1 MKFIIEPIN
10 DTDCRIIDVDCS
22 DEGKPVKEITF
33 PATVEQDGKTYNVK
47 EVGKRA
53 CWTNYEDK
61 NSSRFA
67 SLKNLKKI
75 TFSEGIEKI
84 DGVMGPRFANG
95 SIKDRGNAES
105 VKEVILPSTL
115 KVIGKESFAG
125 CRNLTNLNIPEGVEV
140 IENEAFR
147 LCESLPIFPWPKSLK
162 HINISAFLNMKVP
175 VDENGES
182 TLILDIP
189 ESIEQIDGDT
199 SNTPSRWISKCNVT
213 VAKWSILDGSNLTK
227 YIASIDVPEGVT
239 KISGK
244 YERVRQITLPSTI
257 EDIGESA
264 FEESNALE
272 CISELPKSLKVI
284 GKRAFKEAIHNN
296 EPKEIRISS
305 PDIKVGL
312 MAFFNPKQHVKLVG
326 DEDTMKS
333 LMKQDGAFN
342 GTYVEAIVVPEGV
355 KEVDIDEC
363 PALASLLLPKS
374 LEKLSISKCDS
385 LESLI
390 IPDSVKKISDIRKMK
405 SLKNLKLP
413 NQLESLFRISECD
426 SLKEIELPDS
436 LKEFG
441 GEYQNG
447 GLVYLNAEIKASPRV
462 WQLICNISLGME
474 HYNPVSGE
482 LVLPVGVE
490 TIAREC
496 FWRSNFKRLF
506 LPPSLKL
513 IGKEC
518 FRDCTELNSVEF
530 SAPASLEKIEERAFD
545 STSIKQIRLPDG
557 LTTLGKEVFRDI
569 ETLEFIIFPASMVD
583 YATKIDERWKEIQST
598 PLIRCKNLKYVVFLA
613 DDQAKAF
620 YPPALGKLCDWYV
633 PDHMVDHVT
642 SVLHEFTNKYAGI
655 KGIGANKVLPLSSLK
670 GFSTGTVKP
679 VVSEKKNGQEFK
691 LTKAVSIETVHWHLN
706 YAFPILKEDLEMT
719 KNQLDLNIL
728 ALNYLKNRPNDS
740 HIYINI
746 RDSYE
751 YAQGDFRLLTPFKG
765 IKEYYNLNN
774 IGKRT
779 VRLNFEDLESL
790 PEGFF
795 KENAAAIA
803 KAGQLLNFMKLK
815 FPNYDIHKP
824 KTTPC
829 LVIDFGVT
837 LKFDFFIGEKE
848 KFEWKKISLIKEFE
862 SQFDGAW
869 SKLGLLY
876 DGRFV
881 PVSDITV
888 DGLGGQI
895 APKVDLYA
903 PYREEVSFDRIDN
916 AIIKAEKWTIDSVP
930 FINELKTTF
939 K

>member
-22 DEGKPVKEITF
+22 DEGKPVKELTF
-33 PATVEQDGKTYNVK
+33 PATVEQDGKTYDVK

-61 NSSRFA
+61 NPSRFA

-75 TFSEGIEKI
+75 IFSEGIEKI
-84 DGVMGPRFANG
+84 EGVMSPYFVN
-95 SIKDRGNAES
+95 STIKERGNAES
-105 VKEVILPSTL
+105 VKEVKLPSTL

-125 CRNLTNLNIPEGVEV
+125 CTKLTDLNIPDGVEV
-140 IENEAFR
+140 IEDEAFR

-162 HINISAFLNMKVP
+162 YINIGAFLDMKVP

-189 ESIEQIDGDT
+189 ESIEQIEGDT

-213 VAKWSILDGSNLTK
+213 AEKWSILDGSNLTK

-244 YERVRQITLPSTI
+244 YKRVRQITLPSTI
-257 EDIGESA
+257 EEIGESA
-264 FEESNALE
+264 FEESDALE

-284 GKRAFKEAIHNN
+284 GKQAFKDAIHNN

-305 PDIKVGL
+305 PDIKVGQ
-312 MAFFNPKQHVKLVG
+312 MAFFNPKQRVKLVG

-342 GTYVEAIVVPEGV
+342 GTYVEAIDVPEGV

-363 PALASLLLPKS
+363 PALTSLVLPTS
-374 LEKLSISKCDS
+374 LEKLSIRKCDS

-390 IPDSVKKISDIRKMK
+390 IPDSVKEISSISKMK
-405 SLKNLKLP
+405 SLKTLKLP
-413 NQLESLFRISECD
+413 NQLESLYNISECD

-436 LKEFG
+436 LKEIG
-441 GEYQNG
+441 GKYQNG
-447 GLVYLNAEIKASPRV
+447 GLAYMKAEIKASPRV
-462 WQLICNISLGME
+462 WQLICNIGLGME

-482 LVLPVGVE
+482 IVLPEGVE

-496 FWRSNFKRLF
+496 FWRSNFKRLS
-506 LPPSLKL
+506 LPASLKS
-513 IGKEC
+513 IGKES
-518 FRDCTELNSVEF
+518 FRDCTELNSIEF
-530 SAPASLEKIEERAFD
+530 SEQSSLEKIEERAFD
-545 STSIKQIRLPDG
+545 STAIKQIRLPDG

-583 YATKIDERWKEIQST
+583 YGSKIDESWKEIQST
-598 PLIRCKNLKYVVFLA
+598 PLIRCKNLKHVVFLA
-613 DDQAKAF
+613 DDPAKAV

-642 SVLHEFTNKYAGI
+642 SVLDEFKNKYAGI
-655 KGIGANKVLPLSSLK
+655 KGIGAKQALPLSSLK
-670 GFSTGTVKP
+670 GFSAGSVKP
-679 VVSEKKNGQEFK
+679 VVSEKNNEPKVK
-691 LTKAVSIETVHWHLN
+691 LTKAVSIESVKWHLK

-740 HIYINI
+740 HISIEL
-746 RDSYE
+746 RDSGE
-751 YAQGDFRLLTPFKG
+751 YSQGDFHLLTPFKG

-779 VRLNFEDLESL
+779 VRLNFEDPESL

-803 KAGQLLNFMKLK
+803 KAGQLFNFMKLK

-824 KTTPC
+824 KTTPY

-848 KFEWKKISLIKEFE
+848 KFEWKKISLISEFK

-888 DGLGGQI
+888 NSGGYKE
-895 APKVDLYA
+895 PKVNLYA
-903 PYREEVSFDRIDN
+903 PYCEEVPCDKIDN
-916 AIIKAEKWTIDSVP
+916 AIFKVEGWTTAPVP
-930 FINELKTTF
+930 FINELKTIF